1 MTLKNAIGLIDGWE
15 TMTASQLLAALTTAT
30 IPRENSELLSWAGV
44 GQKIGMSN
52 AAAMRL
58 GLERAAVDP
67 QMPLEKVGFLKFSLW
82 ALDAGKLDFSLSDTQ
97 HGLEDNRTL
106 LASLGLPVDAL
117 KQLGRWMETPWQA
130 AGLDAAPTLEE
141 VEAEL
146 AAIELATEKAE
157 AMQAGASKWND
168 FIAAVDA
175 WDGTGTKPRLALF
188 DGVP

>member
-1 MTLKNAIGLIDGWE
+1 MKEIIKTVPGWD
-15 TMTASQLLAALTTAT
+15 TMTPSQLLTELTTAT

-44 GQKIGMSN
+44 GQKIGMAN

-82 ALDAGKLDFSLSDTQ
+82 ALDAGKLDFSLADTQ
-97 HGLEDNRTL
+97 NGLEGNRTL

-130 AGLDAAPTLEE
+130 AGLASPPTLAEL
-141 VEAEL
+141 EAEL
-146 AAIELATEKAE
+146 AAIELEATKTE
-157 AMQAGASKWND
+157 AMSAGAARWNAFVD
-168 FIAAVDA
+168 ALDA
-175 WDGTGTKPRLALF
+175 WDGSGETPVL
-188 DGVP
+188 